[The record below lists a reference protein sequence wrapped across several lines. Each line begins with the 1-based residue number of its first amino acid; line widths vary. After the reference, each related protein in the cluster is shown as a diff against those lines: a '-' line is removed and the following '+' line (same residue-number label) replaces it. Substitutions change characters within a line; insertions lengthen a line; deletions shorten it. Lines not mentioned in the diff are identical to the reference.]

1 MAVTAGGYGVEPGE
15 LDTHRTQVS
24 GIADD
29 LSQAAAAGQSATP
42 LGSDAFGII
51 GQAFATMA
59 QGAVSVA
66 LYNLETASQT
76 ARQLGDG
83 VGRAGEAY
91 RQADQ
96 GAVQRVHQVGE
107 EL

>member
-1 MAVTAGGYGVEPGE
+1 MTAGGYGVEPGE
-15 LDTHRTQVS
+15 LDSHRTQVS

-29 LSQAAAAGQSATP
+29 LAQAAAAGQSATP

-66 LYNLETASQT
+66 LHNLEATSRT
-76 ARQLGDG
+76 ARQLGVG
-83 VGRAGEAY
+83 VGRAGEVY
-91 RQADQ
+91 RRTDE
-96 GAVQRVHQVGE
+96 GAAQRVHQVSK